1 MKPARKKDK
10 SAAVVTIKDAGKMTK
25 KGRREV
31 AAWLRKTAETL
42 TKYGDELAPTFRA
55 RYIYR

>member
-1 MKPARKKDK
+1 MKRKRTEK
-10 SAAVVTIKDAGKMTK
+10 SAAIVTIKDAPKMTK

-42 TKYGDELAPTFRA
+42 LEYGDELAPTFRA